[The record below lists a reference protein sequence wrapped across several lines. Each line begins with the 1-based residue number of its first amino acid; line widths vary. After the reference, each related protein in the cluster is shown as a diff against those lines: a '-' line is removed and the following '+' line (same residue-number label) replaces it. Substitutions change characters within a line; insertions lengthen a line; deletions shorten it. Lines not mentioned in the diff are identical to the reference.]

1 MEGMMDLDQRLFDNY
16 IEHKSEVLVD
26 AIEQGMKTG
35 SFDWD
40 VCKEEPADIRCYIR
54 EIILT
59 LVTIHCEV
67 SLKSGTRGA
76 AVYIHVALDTID
88 LPQLPA
94 R

>member
-1 MEGMMDLDQRLFDNY
+1 MMELDQRLFNNY

-26 AIEQGMKTG
+26 AIEQGMKSG

-40 VCKEEPADIRCYIR
+40 VCKEEPTEVRSYIQ

-67 SLKSGTRGA
+67 SSDAEGAVLTIVYKVEPLMKDTRNIGQTS
-76 AVYIHVALDTID
+76 L
-88 LPQLPA
+88 
-94 R
+94 